1 MLLLSFGLLAACAA
15 SGQSV
20 TWTTPHVVEPG
31 QSVTIYYDAHQ
42 GTLPA
47 SSAQIALQ
55 WGVDAGGGAWQ
66 LPPEEMWIEGST
78 VGANSLS
85 TMMEPL
91 GDAIWSLTITTT
103 ETISSID
110 FNFGIPGNVDDNDG
124 EDYHVLLHTPIV
136 TEQSYIFV
144 CDPRSER
151 MSVQEEDIE
160 DIYIAGPFNNWSTS
174 EDRMIYR
181 EEYGYYIYE
190 RTLPL
195 GQNLYKFVVNGDVWI
210 KDPDN
215 PVSQGVD
222 EDNSII
228 DMQPYTQPNFVK
240 VRPVD
245 QRVVPWDT
253 SITFQAYVRLSGY
266 AEEGLMDDPRM
277 TIDGTEADFTW
288 VSSLNLL
295 FRQFAFEEGIH
306 QVEMNATDDA
316 GLDVTKRM
324 TIAFHDPADGYL
336 SVDLPGDDVGP
347 GSYRYPENLWGAAD
361 LTSFRMTEVEGGNS
375 IGFEVGLARIEPET
389 RVLLQISDNLLGA
402 PVDPAGVA
410 TEMASPEW
418 NGVGLQMILADPTSA
433 DYSEEI
439 HNQIISSRQPF
450 ETGNAFTID
459 MTALEDNL
467 FRFTIPVA
475 ELEAGLG
482 SYNHPWYFGGYSFLD
497 GPEGTV
503 GHSWE
508 IDAAHGGSDDAADPD
523 AFDALFVDQELIQKK
538 LFGYFSGD
546 NHASLDNIGRG
557 FALISPEEIGANV
570 GSQGPVVR
578 LLTGGGTTTHPEQE
592 IVGLAEF
599 VEEGTIVLTHDY
611 QGGSESWT
619 FEAVTDT
626 FRLDVEVQEGL
637 NYFRAEATEGEESS
651 FTTQMIYKLVVD
663 HRPEPHIAATVE
675 GTTVTFDA
683 SASVDPDGEGLDF
696 TWFTPDGN
704 PAPLTINNANS
715 AVATC
720 TAPTITGE
728 YYVQVSLVSQ
738 SGHQT
743 DAKTFFTVTPDSVH
757 AFHTNEAAS
766 WIKDAIVYSIYPR
779 GFDENFTLQTA
790 IDALPGLSFLGINTI
805 WFTPIYPGPTG
816 HGYEI
821 TDYRNIHPDF
831 GTLEDFETL
840 VQAAHDQGIKIVL
853 DLVYNH
859 TALAHPFFQNTV
871 IYDEFSHYYD
881 WYMRDPDGNY
891 QYYFNWATLP
901 NLNLDNDEAAE
912 YFLET
917 SEWWVENFDV
927 DGFRCDV
934 AWGVQERHPD
944 FWVEWRQ
951 RLKTIRPEILLLGEA
966 NAREEV
972 YFDNRFDL
980 VYDWYLHHE
989 ASRSLIT
996 MFDGDPRPSELH
1008 DAVVNAGDGFE
1019 PYKLPFRFLENHD
1032 EDRFIANHTPEQTK
1046 LATSLLMTIPGVPMI
1061 YAGQE
1066 YGEPT
1071 RRLPFEH
1078 IHRYGIYDLTYRL
1091 VWARRTLPSL
1101 TSPDIEFLTN
1111 SRPNDVYAYARY
1123 QPGETPVVVLH
1134 NFRDET
1140 LSNVSLSL
1148 PTEEWEI
1155 SSGEQY
1161 YLNELLGD
1169 THDQMAGSDL
1179 GMLNLDLEPYQS
1191 VVLAIS
1197 NELIS
1202 VDAPERATLP
1212 ASYRLDQNYPNP
1224 FNPATSIRFALP
1236 ATSNVRLVVYNVLGQ
1251 NVRTL
1256 VDEPLGAGEHSLI
1269 WDGRSDADRA
1279 LASGVY
1285 FYRLEAGSYQSMR
1298 KMILLK

>member
-1 MLLLSFGLLAACAA
+1 MLLLSVGLLATWATY
-15 SGQSV
+15 GQSV
-20 TWTTPHVVEPG
+20 TWTVPPVVGPG

-42 GTLPA
+42 GTLPV
-47 SSAQIALQ
+47 SANQIALQ
-55 WGVDAGGGAWQ
+55 WGVDAEEGDWQ
-66 LPPEEMWIEGST
+66 LPPEGMWIEGST
-78 VGANSLS
+78 VGTNFLS
-85 TMMEPL
+85 TMMHPQ
-91 GDAIWSLTITTT
+91 GDAIWSLTLTTT
-103 ETISSID
+103 ETLSSID
-110 FNFGIPGNVDDNDG
+110 FNFAILGDLDDNDG
-124 EDYHVLLHTPIV
+124 EDYHVLIRTPTV
-136 TEQSYIFV
+136 TEQSYIFI

-174 EDRMIYR
+174 EDRMLYR
-181 EEYGYYIYE
+181 EEYGYYTYE
-190 RTLPL
+190 RVLPL
-195 GQNLYKFVVNGDVWI
+195 GQNTYKFVVNGDVWI

-215 PVSQGVD
+215 PLSEGVD
-222 EDNSII
+222 NDNSIV
-228 DMQPYTQPNFVK
+228 DLKPYNQPQFVK

-245 QRVVPWDT
+245 QRVVPTDT

-266 AEEGLMDDPRM
+266 ADGIVGEPSM
-277 TIDGTEADFTW
+277 TIDGSNADFTW
-288 VSSLNLL
+288 APSLNLL
-295 FRQFAFEEGIH
+295 FRQFALDEGVH
-306 QVEMNATDDA
+306 QVVLNASDNA
-316 GLDVTKRM
+316 GLAVTKRM

-336 SVDLPGDDVGP
+336 SVDLPGDDVGA
-347 GSYRYPENLWGAAD
+347 GSYRYPQNLWGAAD
-361 LTSFRMTEVEGGNS
+361 LTSFKMSEANGGND
-375 IGFEVGLARIEPET
+375 IQFEVALARLEPES

-433 DYSEEI
+433 AFSEEI
-439 HNQIISSRQPF
+439 HNRIISSRQPF
-450 ETGNAFTID
+450 ETGNAFTLD
-459 MTALEDNL
+459 SGALEEGV
-467 FRFTIPVA
+467 FRFTIPVD
-475 ELEAGLG
+475 ELEAVLG
-482 SYNHPWYFGGYSFLD
+482 SFNHPWYFGGYSFLD
-497 GPEGTV
+497 GPEGTI
-503 GHSWE
+503 GHAWE
-508 IDAAHGGSDDAADPD
+508 VDAAHGGSDVAADPD
-523 AFDALFVDQELIQKK
+523 AFDALFVDTKLIQNK
-538 LFGYFSGD
+538 LFGYYSGD
-546 NHASLDNIGRG
+546 NHASLDNVGRG
-557 FALISPEEIGANV
+557 FALISPEQIGSNV

-578 LLTGGGTTTHPEQE
+578 LLTGGGTTSHPEQE
-592 IVGLAEF
+592 IVGLANF
-599 VEEGTIVLTHDY
+599 ADQGTIELTQEY
-611 QGGSESWT
+611 VGGTQTWT
-619 FEAVTDT
+619 LEAITDT
-626 FRLDVEVQEGL
+626 FRVNITLEEGA
-637 NYFRAEATEGEESS
+637 NSFRAVATEGEEFSY
-651 FTTQMIYKLVVD
+651 TTQMIYQYERDHTPIPVV
-663 HRPEPHIAATVE
+663 TSSVE
-675 GTTVTFDA
+675 GTTVTMDA
-683 SASVDPDGEGLDF
+683 SQSMDPD
-696 TWFTPDGN
+696 DGFLIMEWSADPNN
-704 PAPLTINNANS
+704 PAPLSISDPSATTIT
-715 AVATC
+715 V
-720 TAPTITGE
+720 TAPDSPGE
-728 YYVQVSLVSQ
+728 YFVNVEIEN
-738 SGHQT
+738 SGGYT
-743 DAKTFFTVTPDSVH
+743 TTARTFFTVTPDSVH
-757 AFHTNEAAS
+757 AFETNETAA

-790 IDALPGLSFLGINTI
+790 IDALPGLEFLGINTI

-831 GTLEDFETL
+831 GTLEDFQTL
-840 VQAAHDQGIKIVL
+840 IDAAHDRGIKIVL

-951 RLKTIRPEILLLGEA
+951 RLKTIRPEVLLLGEA

-1008 DAVVNAGDGFE
+1008 DAIMNAGDGFA
-1019 PYKLPFRFLENHD
+1019 PYKGAFRFLENHD
-1032 EDRFIANHTPEQTK
+1032 EDRYIANHTPEQTK

-1066 YGEPT
+1066 YGEQT

-1078 IHRYGIYDLTYRL
+1078 VHRHGIYELTYKL

-1101 TSPDIEFLTN
+1101 TSPDIEFITN
-1111 SRPNDVYAYARY
+1111 SRPNDVYAYSRY
-1123 QPGETPVVVLH
+1123 QQDEDPVVVIH
-1134 NFRDET
+1134 NFRDES
-1140 LSNVSLSL
+1140 LSNVSVTL
-1148 PTEEWEI
+1148 PTEDWGLN
-1155 SSGEQY
+1155 SGQQY
-1161 YLNELLGD
+1161 FLNELLRD
-1169 THDQMAGSDL
+1169 THDLVTGGDL
-1179 GMLNLDLEPYQS
+1179 GMLTIDLDPYQS
-1191 VVLAIS
+1191 VVLVIS
-1197 NELIS
+1197 DELIS
-1202 VDAPERATLP
+1202 VDAPERASLP

-1224 FNPATSIRFALP
+1224 FNPETNIRFALP
-1236 ATSNVRLVVYNVLGQ
+1236 TASNVRLVVYNILGQ

-1256 VDEPLGAGEHSLI
+1256 IDEPMVAGEHAMI
-1269 WDGRSDADRA
+1269 WDGKSDADRA

-1285 FYRLEAGSYQSMR
+1285 FYRLEAGSFQSMR